1 MDRRAV
7 RYRSPSPAE
16 APGPAAPASATPA
29 IAPPVSAPP
38 AQCRLAATDRDRRAH
53 FAVRHAVFVT
63 EQEFFLGTDRD
74 GHDEEPG
81 VRHVLAWHGG
91 TPAGAVRLYP
101 LEEPGIWRG
110 DRLAVLPAFRSRGLG
125 APLVR
130 FAVRTAAE
138 LGGRRMVA
146 HIQPQNIAF
155 FEYLGWRQIG
165 GQVTYIGHP
174 HLPMAIA
181 LPPRAGTRPA
191 AGAGRTGNGRTD

>member
-1 MDRRAV
+1 MDHRAV

-16 APGPAAPASATPA
+16 APGPTAPASAQ
-29 IAPPVSAPP
+29 P
-38 AQCRLAATDRDRRAH
+38 AQCRLAATDLDRRAH
-53 FAVRHAVFVT
+53 FAVRHVVFVT
-63 EQEFFLGTDRD
+63 EQDLFEGTDRD
-74 GHDEEPG
+74 GHDEELD
-81 VRHVLAWHGG
+81 VRHVLAWHGS

-101 LEEPGIWRG
+101 LEEPGIWKG
-110 DRLAVLPAFRSRGLG
+110 DRLAVLRAFRSRGLG

-155 FEYLGWRQIG
+155 FEYLGWHQIG

-174 HLPMAIA
+174 HLLMAIA
-181 LPPRAGTRPA
+181 LAPRAGTRLA

>member
-1 MDRRAV
+1 MDHRAAL
-7 RYRSPSPAE
+7 YRSPSPAE
-16 APGPAAPASATPA
+16 APGPAAPASGPA
-29 IAPPVSAPP
+29 PASSPP
-38 AQCRLAATDRDRRAH
+38 AQCRLAATDLDRRAH

-63 EQEFFLGTDRD
+63 EQEFFQGTDRD

-81 VRHVLAWHGG
+81 VRHVLAWHGS

-110 DRLAVLPAFRSRGLG
+110 DRLAVLPAFRSRRLG

-146 HIQPQNIAF
+146 HIQPQNVAF

-165 GQVTYIGHP
+165 GQVTYVGHP
-174 HLPMAIA
+174 HLLMAIA
-181 LPPRAGTRPA
+181 LAPRAGTRLA